1 MTTTSTTSSTSA
13 RNATSFVESDL
24 IRSMRNFGLRWQARL
39 EGRGPDRAIPWAIAI
54 ILFIIFEGLALA
66 RFRSLELGS
75 ELASW
80 MQGMWLVG
88 ENQDPF
94 VTLTGRNLFEGQFS
108 LIMWPI
114 AQVGTVV
121 PAGPL
126 LLTLQAAAL
135 AIAVVPLWRI
145 SRGVLDHGVESA
157 LVLATAYGLQPQLH
171 NLNLSEFHPEAL
183 SVPAFLWAYLFSQ
196 DKHWIRYGL
205 MVAFALSTRSD
216 LGLVVIG
223 LGGLLAIEGRTRA
236 GRVTAGLG
244 ALWAALA
251 LLVFNADLAGGE
263 FAFEDAF
270 ATYGDGPVAILWG
283 MLTNPVQVL
292 SDFFAEENFTKLLI
306 LFAPWLFLPVIRPRF
321 QLPLVL
327 FGAFSFLA
335 AIPQGE
341 FLNAQQDVAALAFLP
356 IASAFAL
363 RAVGR
368 PSVQRVFVSL
378 RLLGGVLVASGA
390 FFLFASGSSL
400 YNNPWDWGIRTTND
414 LDVIAAAELVEPGDS
429 VTAIARALPLLAER
443 TSLLEFPQGLDVY
456 KTGDPAFRSEVL
468 IVDVADET
476 WTATGFFDFNAVVVA
491 LDYEVEDQFGSVIL
505 YRREIAE

>member
-1 MTTTSTTSSTSA
+1 MATATRS
-13 RNATSFVESDL
+13 ATSLADSDL
-24 IRSMRNFGLRWQARL
+24 VRSLRNYGLRWQARL
-39 EGRGPDRAIPWAIAI
+39 EGSGPDRALPWLIAALLFAVFEVLAI
-54 ILFIIFEGLALA
+54 A

-75 ELASW
+75 ELAAW
-80 MQGMWLVG
+80 MQGMWLVA
-88 ENQDPF
+88 ENRDPF

-114 AQVGTVV
+114 AKISNIV

-145 SRGVLDHGVESA
+145 SRGVLEHGVESS
-157 LVLATAYGLQPQLH
+157 LVLAIAYGLQPQLH
-171 NLNLSEFHPEAL
+171 NLNLAEFHPEAL
-183 SVPAFLWAYLFSQ
+183 SVPAFLWAYLYSQ

-223 LGGLLAIEGRTRA
+223 LGGLLAIEGRGRA
-236 GRVTAGLG
+236 GKITAGCG
-244 ALWAALA
+244 AVWAALA

-283 MLTNPVQVL
+283 MLTDPVQVVT
-292 SDFFAEENFTKLLI
+292 DFFAEENFTKLLV
-306 LFAPWLFLPVIRPRF
+306 LFAPWLFLPVVRPRF
-321 QLPLVL
+321 QLPLAL
-327 FGAFSFLA
+327 FGAFSFIA
-335 AIPQGE
+335 AIPPGE

-368 PSVQRVFVSL
+368 PSVQRVFVNL
-378 RLLGGVLVASGA
+378 RLLGGVLVASIT
-390 FFLFASGSSL
+390 FFLFAAGSSV
-400 YNNPWDWGIRTTND
+400 YNEPWDWGSRDEAD
-414 LDVIAAAELVEPGDS
+414 LNIVAATEVVGPDDS

-443 TSLLEFPQGLDVY
+443 TDLIEFPVGLSRY
-456 KTGDPAFRSEVL
+456 RTGDVTFRSMYL
-468 IVDVADET
+468 IVDESDSHVP
-476 WTATGFFDFNAVVVA
+476 WTDTGRFTFGDAISATGYEAV
-491 LDYEVEDQFGSVIL
+491 ERFGSITV
-505 YRREIAE
+505 YRRAVEE

>member
-1 MTTTSTTSSTSA
+1 MA
-13 RNATSFVESDL
+13 VL
-24 IRSMRNFGLRWQARL
+24 
-39 EGRGPDRAIPWAIAI
+39 
-54 ILFIIFEGLALA
+54 LFIIFETLSLAQL
-66 RFRSLELGS
+66 RSLALGS
-75 ELASW
+75 ELAAW

-94 VTLTGRNLFEGQFS
+94 VTLTGRTLFEGQLS
-108 LIMWPI
+108 LVMWPI
-114 AQVGTVV
+114 AKISTIV

-126 LLTLQAAAL
+126 LVTLQAAAL
-135 AIAVVPLWRI
+135 AVAVVPLWRI
-145 SRGVLDHGVESA
+145 SRSVLEHGVESS
-157 LVLATAYGLQPQLH
+157 LVLAIAYGLQPQLH

-196 DKHWIRYGL
+196 DKQWVRFGL

-223 LGGLLAIEGRTRA
+223 LGGLLAIEGRS
-236 GRVTAGLG
+236 TAGKITAGCG
-244 ALWAALA
+244 AVWAALA

-283 MLTNPVQVL
+283 MLTNPVQVV
-292 SDFFAEENFTKLLI
+292 SDFVAEENFTKLLL
-306 LFAPWLFLPVIRPRF
+306 LFAPWMFLPVLRPRF

-335 AIPQGE
+335 AIPAGE
-341 FLNAQQDVAALAFLP
+341 FMNAQQDVAALAFLP

-378 RLLGGVLVASGA
+378 RLLGGLLVASSA
-390 FFLFASGSSL
+390 FFLFAAGSSF
-400 YNNPWDWGIRTTND
+400 YNEPWNWGTRDELTNNI
-414 LDVIAAAELVEPGDS
+414 IAATEVIEPGDS

-443 TSLLEFPQGLDVY
+443 VELVEFPVGVSSY
-456 KTGDPAFRSEVL
+456 EPGDPAFRSEVL
-468 IVDVADET
+468 LIDEADEA
-476 WTATGFFDFNAVVVA
+476 WTDTGRFTFGDVVESAGYV
-491 LDYEVEDQFGSVIL
+491 VEERFGSVSV
-505 YRREIAE
+505 YRLQTDA